1 MVSDPEALRGS
12 FERHDG
18 SKAPGAVHGSEKTTM
33 EKDWTRACGTY
44 RHGYAVWVT
53 GHSRCGAPTFPKG
66 TAVIGRSGPGRDPSG
81 GLRTDRSAQPGPE
94 PRAGGNGLGLAA
106 SRCLCNRSILFVVQP
121 QGVPASARF
130 ADELDLAQYHAER
143 WTELAIAALRHRT
156 EVSAGRTD
164 CLDCGDTIP
173 LERLTQVPH
182 ASRCTRC
189 QDRHERQ
196 AAAFAPR

>member
-1 MVSDPEALRGS
+1 MLLS
-12 FERHDG
+12 H
-18 SKAPGAVHGSEKTTM
+18 
-33 EKDWTRACGTY
+33 
-44 RHGYAVWVT
+44 
-53 GHSRCGAPTFPKG
+53 
-66 TAVIGRSGPGRDPSG
+66 
-81 GLRTDRSAQPGPE
+81 RSATI
-94 PRAGGNGLGLAA
+94 A
-106 SRCLCNRSILFVVQP
+106 SRRQSG
-121 QGVPASARF
+121 QGELAVERF

-143 WTELAIAALRHRT
+143 WTELAIAALRHHT

-164 CLDCGDTIP
+164 CVDCGDTIP